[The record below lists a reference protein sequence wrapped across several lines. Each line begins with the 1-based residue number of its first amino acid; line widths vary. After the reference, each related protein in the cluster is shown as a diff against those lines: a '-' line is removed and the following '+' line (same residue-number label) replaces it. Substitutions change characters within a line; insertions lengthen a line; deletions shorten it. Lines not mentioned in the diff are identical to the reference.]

1 MANEDAHRKQIKE
14 EKKKMEYNMNILN
27 NIMMGGGLYTVL
39 SGVALETEAR
49 RED

>member
-27 NIMMGGGLYTVL
+27 NIMMGGGLYEVL
-39 SGVALETEAR
+39 PRGR
-49 RED
+49 RRAVGEF